1 MAMRVSGINSGLD
14 TDSIVQELVSAY
26 NTKTEKYQKEQTKL
40 SWKQEIWKGLNTK
53 VYSLYNNV
61 GKLRFS
67 SAYSTKKT
75 TSSDTTK
82 ATVSASSNAVNGT
95 QKLHVLATA
104 QSGYLT
110 GGKLS
115 LREEVTDADGTTKLQ
130 DVKGAVKAETK
141 LSELGFTGDEASL
154 NINTTDEDGNAV
166 TKTVSLTKDSTI
178 QDVVNALKDNGLNAS
193 FDANNGRIFVSSK
206 NTGKAADFSLSSATT
221 KLVEKKDADGNV
233 IKDSNGKPEME
244 SVTLSGEEQ
253 VASKKLIGLLGL
265 DTDSSNTYGNK
276 AAKIDGRDAVIAL
289 NGVKYTNTTND
300 FAINGLNISVNGVT
314 DDVADPDSTDL
325 SSLND
330 STAISINTTTDSQGI
345 YDTVKDFLTEYN
357 NIINE
362 ITKLYNADSAGSYEP
377 LTDDEKDKM
386 SDTEIEKWETKI
398 KDSLLRRDSSL
409 SSVMNTMMT
418 SMSQPIEINGKS
430 YSLSSF
436 GIQTLGYLNAA
447 ENEQNAYHIDGDED
461 DENTSGN
468 QDKLMAAITSDP
480 DTVIEFMKQL
490 STNLYKSIDDQ
501 MQSNDL
507 RSRYKIYNDK
517 EMDKQYRNLT
527 KTIKEWESKVSDKE
541 DYYYKQ
547 FSNMETALAK
557 LQSQTSSIYIRH
569 VCLLHWIL
577 PIIQFF
583 DLLLLLPDLLIPR
596 LHLLFKFVHLY
607 CQHQ

>member
-154 NINTTDEDGNAV
+154 NINTTDEEGNAV

-233 IKDSNGKPEME
+233 IKDSNGKTEME
-244 SVTLSGEEQ
+244 SVALSAEEQ
-253 VASKKLIGLLGL
+253 AASKKLIGLLGL
-265 DTDSSNTYGNK
+265 DTDSSNIYGNK

-330 STAISINTTTDSQGI
+330 STAITINTATDSQGI

-409 SSVMNTMMT
+409 SSVMNAMMT

-436 GIQTLGYLNAA
+436 GIQTLGFLNAA

-468 QDKLMAAITSDP
+468 DDKLMAAITSDP

-517 EMDKQYRNLT
+517 EMDKQYTNLT
-527 KTIKEWESKVSDKE
+527 KTIKDWESKVSDKE

-557 LQSQTSSIYIRH
+557 LQSQTSSISSM
-569 VCLLHWIL
+569 LGS
-577 PIIQFF
+577 
-583 DLLLLLPDLLIPR
+583 
-596 LHLLFKFVHLY
+596 
-607 CQHQ
+607 

>member
-166 TKTVSLTKDSTI
+166 TKTVSLTKGSTI

-436 GIQTLGYLNAA
+436 GIQTLGYLNTA

-517 EMDKQYRNLT
+517 EMDKQYTNLT

-557 LQSQTSSIYIRH
+557 LQSQTSSISSM
-569 VCLLHWIL
+569 LGN
-577 PIIQFF
+577 
-583 DLLLLLPDLLIPR
+583 
-596 LHLLFKFVHLY
+596 
-607 CQHQ
+607 

>member
-141 LSELGFTGDEASL
+141 LSELGFTGDEARL
-154 NINTTDEDGNAV
+154 NINTTDEEGNAV

-233 IKDSNGKPEME
+233 IKDSNGKTEME
-244 SVTLSGEEQ
+244 SVALSAEEQ
-253 VASKKLIGLLGL
+253 AASKKLIGLLGL
-265 DTDSSNTYGNK
+265 DTDSSNIYGNK

-330 STAISINTTTDSQGI
+330 STAITINTATDIQGI

-409 SSVMNTMMT
+409 SSVMNAMMT

-436 GIQTLGYLNAA
+436 GIQTLGFLNAA

-517 EMDKQYRNLT
+517 EMDKQYTNLT

-557 LQSQTSSIYIRH
+557 LQSQTSSISSM
-569 VCLLHWIL
+569 LGN
-577 PIIQFF
+577 
-583 DLLLLLPDLLIPR
+583 
-596 LHLLFKFVHLY
+596 
-607 CQHQ
+607 

>member
-115 LREEVTDADGTTKLQ
+115 LREEVTDTDGTTKLQ
-130 DVKGAVKAETK
+130 DVKGTVKAETK
-141 LSELGFTGDEASL
+141 LSEIGFTGDEASL
-154 NINTTDEDGNAV
+154 NINTTDEEGNAV

-244 SVTLSGEEQ
+244 SVALSAEEQ
-253 VASKKLIGLLGL
+253 AASKKLIGLLGL
-265 DTDSSNTYGNK
+265 DTDSSNIYGNK

-330 STAISINTTTDSQGI
+330 STAITINTATDSQGI

-409 SSVMNTMMT
+409 SSVMNAMMT

-436 GIQTLGYLNAA
+436 GIQTLGFLNAA

-517 EMDKQYRNLT
+517 EMDKQYTNLT

-557 LQSQTSSIYIRH
+557 LQSQTSSISSM
-569 VCLLHWIL
+569 LGN
-577 PIIQFF
+577 
-583 DLLLLLPDLLIPR
+583 
-596 LHLLFKFVHLY
+596 
-607 CQHQ
+607 

>member
-40 SWKQEIWKGLNTK
+40 SWKQEIWKG
-53 VYSLYNNV
+53 
-61 GKLRFS
+61 
-67 SAYSTKKT
+67 
-75 TSSDTTK
+75 
-82 ATVSASSNAVNGT
+82 
-95 QKLHVLATA
+95 LHVLATA

-166 TKTVSLTKDSTI
+166 TKTVSLTKDSTV

-265 DTDSSNTYGNK
+265 NTDSSNTYGNK
-276 AAKIDGRDAVIAL
+276 AAKIDGRDAVIVL

-461 DENTSGN
+461 DENTSGK

-517 EMDKQYRNLT
+517 EMDKQYTNLT
-527 KTIKEWESKVSDKE
+527 KTINNSKILTASPAELTLMLYDGAIKFTNIAIMAIEKHDIEKAHNNIVKTERIILEFQATLDDKYPVAKDFDAVYTYLIQRLREANLKKDPEILEEVLKHLRTMRDTWKEV
-541 DYYYKQ
+541 
-547 FSNMETALAK
+547 MAK
-557 LQSQTSSIYIRH
+557 A
-569 VCLLHWIL
+569 
-577 PIIQFF
+577 
-583 DLLLLLPDLLIPR
+583 
-596 LHLLFKFVHLY
+596 
-607 CQHQ
+607 

>member
-166 TKTVSLTKDSTI
+166 TKTVSLTKGSTI

-398 KDSLLRRDSSL
+398 KDSRLRRDSSL

-517 EMDKQYRNLT
+517 EMDKQYTNLT

-557 LQSQTSSIYIRH
+557 LQSQTSSISSM
-569 VCLLHWIL
+569 LGN
-577 PIIQFF
+577 
-583 DLLLLLPDLLIPR
+583 
-596 LHLLFKFVHLY
+596 
-607 CQHQ
+607 

>member
-115 LREEVTDADGTTKLQ
+115 LREEVTDTDGTTKLQ
-130 DVKGAVKAETK
+130 DVKGTVKAETK
-141 LSELGFTGDEASL
+141 LSEIGFTGDEASL
-154 NINTTDEDGNAV
+154 NINTTDEEGNAV

-233 IKDSNGKPEME
+233 IKDSNGKPELE
-244 SVTLSGEEQ
+244 SVALSAEEQ
-253 VASKKLIGLLGL
+253 AASKKLIGLLGL

-330 STAISINTTTDSQGI
+330 STAITINTATDSQGI

-409 SSVMNTMMT
+409 SSVMNAMMT

-436 GIQTLGYLNAA
+436 GIQTLGFLNAA

-468 QDKLMAAITSDP
+468 DDKLMAAITSDP

-517 EMDKQYRNLT
+517 EMDKQYTNLT

-557 LQSQTSSIYIRH
+557 LQSQTSSISSM
-569 VCLLHWIL
+569 LGS
-577 PIIQFF
+577 
-583 DLLLLLPDLLIPR
+583 
-596 LHLLFKFVHLY
+596 
-607 CQHQ
+607 

>member
-166 TKTVSLTKDSTI
+166 TKTVSLTKDSTV

-276 AAKIDGRDAVIAL
+276 AAKIDGRDAVIVL

-461 DENTSGN
+461 DENTSGK

-557 LQSQTSSIYIRH
+557 LQSQTSSISSM
-569 VCLLHWIL
+569 LGN
-577 PIIQFF
+577 
-583 DLLLLLPDLLIPR
+583 
-596 LHLLFKFVHLY
+596 
-607 CQHQ
+607 

>member
-82 ATVSASSNAVNGT
+82 ATVSASSDAVNGT

-130 DVKGAVKAETK
+130 DVKGTVKAETK
-141 LSELGFTGDEASL
+141 LSEIGFTGDEASL

-206 NTGKAADFSLSSATT
+206 STGKAADFSLTSATT

-233 IKDSNGKPEME
+233 IKDSDGNPEME
-244 SVTLSGEEQ
+244 SVELSDAEKA
-253 VASKKLIGLLGL
+253 ASKKLIGLLGL
-265 DTDSSNTYGNK
+265 DTDSSNTYGDK
-276 AAKIDGRDAVIAL
+276 AAKIDGRDAVISL

-314 DDVADPDSTDL
+314 DDVLDPDNYDVSN
-325 SSLND
+325 LND

-398 KDSLLRRDSSL
+398 KDSLLRRDNSL

-418 SMSQPIEINGKS
+418 SMSQAIEINGKS

-436 GIQTLGYLNAA
+436 GIQTLGFLNAA
-447 ENEQNAYHIDGDED
+447 ENEQNAYHINGDED
-461 DENTSGN
+461 DANTSGN

-490 STNLYKSIDDQ
+490 STNLYKAIDDQ

-517 EMDKQYRNLT
+517 EMDKQYNSLT
-527 KTIKEWESKVSDKE
+527 KTIKEWEQKVSDKE

-557 LQSQTSSIYIRH
+557 LQSQTSSISSM
-569 VCLLHWIL
+569 LGN
-577 PIIQFF
+577 
-583 DLLLLLPDLLIPR
+583 
-596 LHLLFKFVHLY
+596 
-607 CQHQ
+607 

>member
-166 TKTVSLTKDSTI
+166 TKTVSLTKGSTI

-436 GIQTLGYLNAA
+436 GIQTLRYLNAA

-517 EMDKQYRNLT
+517 EMDKQYTNLT

-541 DYYYKQ
+541 DYYYKK

-557 LQSQTSSIYIRH
+557 LQSQTSSISSM
-569 VCLLHWIL
+569 LGN
-577 PIIQFF
+577 
-583 DLLLLLPDLLIPR
+583 
-596 LHLLFKFVHLY
+596 
-607 CQHQ
+607 

>member
-82 ATVSASSNAVNGT
+82 ATVSASSDAVNGT

-130 DVKGAVKAETK
+130 DVKGTVKAETK
-141 LSELGFTGDEASL
+141 LSEIGFTGDEASL

-193 FDANNGRIFVSSK
+193 FDVNNGRIFVSSK
-206 NTGKAADFSLSSATT
+206 STGKAADFSLSSATT
-221 KLVEKKDADGNV
+221 KLVEKKDANGNV
-233 IKDSNGKPEME
+233 IKDSDGNPEME
-244 SVTLSGEEQ
+244 SVELSDAEKA
-253 VASKKLIGLLGL
+253 ASKKLIGLLGL
-265 DTDSSNTYGNK
+265 DTDSSNTYGDK
-276 AAKIDGRDAVIAL
+276 AAKIDGRDAVISL

-314 DDVADPDSTDL
+314 DDVLDPDNYDVSN
-325 SSLND
+325 LND

-398 KDSLLRRDSSL
+398 KDSLLRRDNSL

-418 SMSQPIEINGKS
+418 SMSQAIEINGKS

-436 GIQTLGYLNAA
+436 GIQTLGFLNAA
-447 ENEQNAYHIDGDED
+447 ENEQNAYHINGDED

-490 STNLYKSIDDQ
+490 STNLYKAIDDQ

-517 EMDKQYRNLT
+517 EMDKQYNSLT
-527 KTIKEWESKVSDKE
+527 KTIKEWEQKVSDKE

-557 LQSQTSSIYIRH
+557 LQSQTSSISSM
-569 VCLLHWIL
+569 LGN
-577 PIIQFF
+577 
-583 DLLLLLPDLLIPR
+583 
-596 LHLLFKFVHLY
+596 
-607 CQHQ
+607 

>member
-436 GIQTLGYLNAA
+436 GIQTLGYLNTA

-517 EMDKQYRNLT
+517 EMDKQYTNLT

-557 LQSQTSSIYIRH
+557 LQSQTSSISSM
-569 VCLLHWIL
+569 LGN
-577 PIIQFF
+577 
-583 DLLLLLPDLLIPR
+583 
-596 LHLLFKFVHLY
+596 
-607 CQHQ
+607 

>member
-386 SDTEIEKWETKI
+386 SDTVIEKWETKI

-436 GIQTLGYLNAA
+436 GIQTLGYLNVA

-517 EMDKQYRNLT
+517 EMDKQYTNLT

-557 LQSQTSSIYIRH
+557 LQSQTSSISSM
-569 VCLLHWIL
+569 LGN
-577 PIIQFF
+577 
-583 DLLLLLPDLLIPR
+583 
-596 LHLLFKFVHLY
+596 
-607 CQHQ
+607 

>member
-166 TKTVSLTKDSTI
+166 TKTVSLTKDSTV

-265 DTDSSNTYGNK
+265 NTDSSNTYGNK
-276 AAKIDGRDAVIAL
+276 AAKIDGRDAVIVL

-461 DENTSGN
+461 DENTSGK

-517 EMDKQYRNLT
+517 EMDKQYTNLT

-547 FSNMETALAK
+547 FSNMETVLAK
-557 LQSQTSSIYIRH
+557 LQSQTSSISSM
-569 VCLLHWIL
+569 LGN
-577 PIIQFF
+577 
-583 DLLLLLPDLLIPR
+583 
-596 LHLLFKFVHLY
+596 
-607 CQHQ
+607 

>member
-1 MAMRVSGINSGLD
+1 MPIRMTGMVSGLD
-14 TDSIVQELVSAY
+14 TDSIVKELVSAY
-26 NTKTEKYQKEQTKL
+26 STKKEKYEKEQTKL
-40 SWKQEIWKGLNTK
+40 GWKQEIWKSLNK
-53 VYSLYNNV
+53 EVNSFYKSV
-61 GKLRFS
+61 GNLRFDS
-67 SAYSTKKT
+67 GYNTKKT
-75 TSSDTTK
+75 TSSDSTK
-82 ATVSASSNAVNGT
+82 ATVSASGNATVGT

-557 LQSQTSSIYIRH
+557 LQSQTSSISSM
-569 VCLLHWIL
+569 LGN
-577 PIIQFF
+577 
-583 DLLLLLPDLLIPR
+583 
-596 LHLLFKFVHLY
+596 
-607 CQHQ
+607 

>member
-154 NINTTDEDGNAV
+154 NINTTDEEGNAV
-166 TKTVSLTKDSTI
+166 TKTVRLTKDSTI

-244 SVTLSGEEQ
+244 SVALSAEEQ
-253 VASKKLIGLLGL
+253 AASKKLIGLLGL
-265 DTDSSNTYGNK
+265 DTDSSNIYGNK

-330 STAISINTTTDSQGI
+330 STAITINTATDSQGI

-409 SSVMNTMMT
+409 SSVMNAMMT

-436 GIQTLGYLNAA
+436 GIQTLGFLNAA

-517 EMDKQYRNLT
+517 EMDKQYTNLT

-557 LQSQTSSIYIRH
+557 LQSQTSSISSM
-569 VCLLHWIL
+569 LGN
-577 PIIQFF
+577 
-583 DLLLLLPDLLIPR
+583 
-596 LHLLFKFVHLY
+596 
-607 CQHQ
+607 

>member
-377 LTDDEKDKM
+377 LTDDEKYKM
-386 SDTEIEKWETKI
+386 ADTEIEKWETKI

-436 GIQTLGYLNAA
+436 GIQTLGYLNVA

-517 EMDKQYRNLT
+517 EMDKQYTNLT

-557 LQSQTSSIYIRH
+557 LQSQTSSI
-569 VCLLHWIL
+569 LSMLGN
-577 PIIQFF
+577 
-583 DLLLLLPDLLIPR
+583 
-596 LHLLFKFVHLY
+596 
-607 CQHQ
+607 

>member
-67 SAYSTKKT
+67 SAYNTKKT

-82 ATVSASSNAVNGT
+82 ATVTASSSAVNGT

-115 LREEVTDADGTTKLQ
+115 LREEVTDTDGTTKLK
-130 DVKGAVKAETK
+130 DVKGTVKAETK
-141 LSELGFTGDEASL
+141 LSEIGFTGDEASL
-154 NINTTDEDGNAV
+154 NINTTDEEGNAV
-166 TKTVSLTKDSTI
+166 TKMVSLTKDSTI

-206 NTGKAADFSLSSATT
+206 STGKAADFSLMSATT
-221 KLVEKKDADGNV
+221 KFVEKKDADGNV
-233 IKDSNGKPEME
+233 IKDSNGKPTME
-244 SVTLSGEEQ
+244 SVALSAEEQ
-253 VASKKLIGLLGL
+253 AASKKLIGLLGL
-265 DTDSSNTYGNK
+265 DTDSSNAYGDK
-276 AAKIDGRDAVIAL
+276 AAKINGRDAVIVL

-314 DDVADPDSTDL
+314 DDVADPDSDACL
-325 SSLND
+325 SGLND
-330 STAISINTTTDSQGI
+330 STAVSINTTTDSQGI

-398 KDSLLRRDSSL
+398 KDSLLRRDNSL
-409 SSVMNTMMT
+409 SSVMNAMMT
-418 SMSQPIEINGKS
+418 SMSQSIEINGKS

-436 GIQTLGYLNAA
+436 GIQTLGFLNAA
-447 ENEQNAYHIDGDED
+447 ENEQNAYHINGDED
-461 DENTSGN
+461 DENTSGKE
-468 QDKLMAAITSDP
+468 DKLMAAITSDP

-490 STNLYKSIDDQ
+490 TTNLYKSIDDQ

-517 EMDKQYRNLT
+517 EMDKQYTNLT

-557 LQSQTSSIYIRH
+557 LQSQTSSISSM
-569 VCLLHWIL
+569 LGS
-577 PIIQFF
+577 
-583 DLLLLLPDLLIPR
+583 
-596 LHLLFKFVHLY
+596 
-607 CQHQ
+607 

>member
-67 SAYSTKKT
+67 SAYNTKKT

-82 ATVSASSNAVNGT
+82 ATVTASSSAVNGT

-115 LREEVTDADGTTKLQ
+115 LREEVTDTDGTTKLK
-130 DVKGAVKAETK
+130 DVKGTVKAETK
-141 LSELGFTGDEASL
+141 LSEIGFTGDEASL
-154 NINTTDEDGNAV
+154 NINTTDEEGNAV

-206 NTGKAADFSLSSATT
+206 STGKAADFSLVSATT
-221 KLVEKKDADGNV
+221 KFVEKKDADGNV
-233 IKDSNGKPEME
+233 IKDSNGKPTME
-244 SVTLSGEEQ
+244 SVALSAEEQ
-253 VASKKLIGLLGL
+253 AASKKLIGLLGL
-265 DTDSSNTYGNK
+265 DTDSSNAYGDK
-276 AAKIDGRDAVIAL
+276 AAKINGRDAVIVL

-314 DDVADPDSTDL
+314 DDVADPDSDACL
-325 SSLND
+325 SGLND
-330 STAISINTTTDSQGI
+330 STAVSINTTTDSQGI

-398 KDSLLRRDSSL
+398 KDSLLRRDNSL
-409 SSVMNTMMT
+409 SSVMNAMMT
-418 SMSQPIEINGKS
+418 SMSQSIEINGKS

-436 GIQTLGYLNAA
+436 GIQTLGFLNAA
-447 ENEQNAYHIDGDED
+447 KNEQNAYHINGDED
-461 DENTSGN
+461 DENTSGKE
-468 QDKLMAAITSDP
+468 DKLMAAITSDP

-490 STNLYKSIDDQ
+490 TTNLYKSIDDQ

-557 LQSQTSSIYIRH
+557 LQSQTSSISSM
-569 VCLLHWIL
+569 LGN
-577 PIIQFF
+577 
-583 DLLLLLPDLLIPR
+583 
-596 LHLLFKFVHLY
+596 
-607 CQHQ
+607 

>member
-154 NINTTDEDGNAV
+154 NINTTDEEGNAV

-233 IKDSNGKPEME
+233 IKDSNGKTEME
-244 SVTLSGEEQ
+244 SVALSAEEQ
-253 VASKKLIGLLGL
+253 AASKKLIGLLGL
-265 DTDSSNTYGNK
+265 DTDSSNIYGNK

-330 STAISINTTTDSQGI
+330 STAITINTATDSQGI

-409 SSVMNTMMT
+409 SSVMNAMMT

-517 EMDKQYRNLT
+517 EMDKQYTNLT

-557 LQSQTSSIYIRH
+557 LQSQTSSISSM
-569 VCLLHWIL
+569 LGN
-577 PIIQFF
+577 
-583 DLLLLLPDLLIPR
+583 
-596 LHLLFKFVHLY
+596 
-607 CQHQ
+607 

>member
-67 SAYSTKKT
+67 SAYNTKKT

-82 ATVSASSNAVNGT
+82 ATVTASSSAVNGT

-115 LREEVTDADGTTKLQ
+115 LREEVTDTDGTTKLK
-130 DVKGAVKAETK
+130 DVKGTVKAETK
-141 LSELGFTGDEASL
+141 LSEIGFTGDEASL
-154 NINTTDEDGNAV
+154 NINTTDEEGNAV

-233 IKDSNGKPEME
+233 IKDSNGKPTME
-244 SVTLSGEEQ
+244 SVALSAEEQ
-253 VASKKLIGLLGL
+253 AASKKLIGLLGL
-265 DTDSSNTYGNK
+265 DTDSSNAYGDK
-276 AAKIDGRDAVIAL
+276 AAKINGRDAVIVL

-314 DDVADPDSTDL
+314 DDVADPDSDACL
-325 SSLND
+325 SGLND
-330 STAISINTTTDSQGI
+330 STAVSINTTTDSQGI

-398 KDSLLRRDSSL
+398 KDSLLRRDNSL
-409 SSVMNTMMT
+409 SSVMNAMMT
-418 SMSQPIEINGKS
+418 SMSQSIEINGKS

-436 GIQTLGYLNAA
+436 GIQTLGFLNAA
-447 ENEQNAYHIDGDED
+447 ENEQNAYHINGDED
-461 DENTSGN
+461 DENTSGKE
-468 QDKLMAAITSDP
+468 DKLMAAITSDP

-490 STNLYKSIDDQ
+490 TTNLYKSIDDQ

-517 EMDKQYRNLT
+517 EMDKQYTNLT

-557 LQSQTSSIYIRH
+557 LQSQTSSISSM
-569 VCLLHWIL
+569 LGS
-577 PIIQFF
+577 
-583 DLLLLLPDLLIPR
+583 
-596 LHLLFKFVHLY
+596 
-607 CQHQ
+607 

>member
-115 LREEVTDADGTTKLQ
+115 LREEVTDTNGTTKLQ
-130 DVKGAVKAETK
+130 DVKGTVKAETK
-141 LSELGFTGDEASL
+141 LSEIGFTGDEASL
-154 NINTTDEDGNAV
+154 NINTTDEEGNAV

-244 SVTLSGEEQ
+244 SVALSAEEQ
-253 VASKKLIGLLGL
+253 AASKKLIGLLGL

-330 STAISINTTTDSQGI
+330 STAITINTATDSQGI

-409 SSVMNTMMT
+409 SSVMNAMMT

-436 GIQTLGYLNAA
+436 GIQTLGFLNAA

-468 QDKLMAAITSDP
+468 DDKLMAAITSDP

-517 EMDKQYRNLT
+517 EMDKQYTNLT

-557 LQSQTSSIYIRH
+557 LQSQTSSISSM
-569 VCLLHWIL
+569 LGS
-577 PIIQFF
+577 
-583 DLLLLLPDLLIPR
+583 
-596 LHLLFKFVHLY
+596 
-607 CQHQ
+607 

>member
-67 SAYSTKKT
+67 SAYNTKKT

-82 ATVSASSNAVNGT
+82 ATVTASSSAVNGT

-115 LREEVTDADGTTKLQ
+115 LREEVTDTDGTTKLK
-130 DVKGAVKAETK
+130 DVKGTVKAETK
-141 LSELGFTGDEASL
+141 LSEIGFTGDEASL
-154 NINTTDEDGNAV
+154 NINTTDEEGNAV

-206 NTGKAADFSLSSATT
+206 STGKAADFSLVSATT
-221 KLVEKKDADGNV
+221 KFVEKKDADGNV
-233 IKDSNGKPEME
+233 IKDSNGKPTME
-244 SVTLSGEEQ
+244 SVALSAEEQ
-253 VASKKLIGLLGL
+253 AASKKLIGLLGL
-265 DTDSSNTYGNK
+265 DTDSSNAYGDK
-276 AAKIDGRDAVIAL
+276 AAKINGRDAVIVL

-314 DDVADPDSTDL
+314 DDVADPDSDAYL
-325 SSLND
+325 SGLND
-330 STAISINTTTDSQGI
+330 STAVSINTTTDSQGI

-398 KDSLLRRDSSL
+398 KDSLLRRDNSL
-409 SSVMNTMMT
+409 SSVMNAMMT
-418 SMSQPIEINGKS
+418 SMSQSIEINGKS

-436 GIQTLGYLNAA
+436 GIQTLGFLNAA
-447 ENEQNAYHIDGDED
+447 ENEQNAYHINGDED
-461 DENTSGN
+461 DENTSGKE
-468 QDKLMAAITSDP
+468 DKLMAAITSDP

-490 STNLYKSIDDQ
+490 TTNLYKSIDDQ

-517 EMDKQYRNLT
+517 EMDKQYTNLT

-557 LQSQTSSIYIRH
+557 LQSQTSSISSM
-569 VCLLHWIL
+569 LGS
-577 PIIQFF
+577 
-583 DLLLLLPDLLIPR
+583 
-596 LHLLFKFVHLY
+596 
-607 CQHQ
+607 

>member
-67 SAYSTKKT
+67 SAYNTKKT

-82 ATVSASSNAVNGT
+82 ATVTASSSAVNGT

-115 LREEVTDADGTTKLQ
+115 LREEVTDTGGTTKLK
-130 DVKGAVKAETK
+130 DVKGTVKAETK
-141 LSELGFTGDEASL
+141 LSEIGFTGDEASL
-154 NINTTDEDGNAV
+154 NINTTDEEGNAV

-206 NTGKAADFSLSSATT
+206 STGKAADFSLVSATT
-221 KLVEKKDADGNV
+221 KFVEKKDADGNV
-233 IKDSNGKPEME
+233 IKDSNGKPTME
-244 SVTLSGEEQ
+244 SVALSAEEQ
-253 VASKKLIGLLGL
+253 AASKKLIGLLGL
-265 DTDSSNTYGNK
+265 DTDSSNAYGDK
-276 AAKIDGRDAVIAL
+276 AAKINGRDAVIVL

-314 DDVADPDSTDL
+314 DDVADPDSDACL
-325 SSLND
+325 SGLND
-330 STAISINTTTDSQGI
+330 STAVSINTTTDSQGI

-398 KDSLLRRDSSL
+398 KDSLLRRDNSL
-409 SSVMNTMMT
+409 SSVMNAMMT
-418 SMSQPIEINGKS
+418 SMSQSIEINGKS

-436 GIQTLGYLNAA
+436 GIQTLGFLNAA
-447 ENEQNAYHIDGDED
+447 ENEQNAYHINGDED
-461 DENTSGN
+461 DENTSGKE
-468 QDKLMAAITSDP
+468 DKLMAAITSDP

-490 STNLYKSIDDQ
+490 TTNLYKSIDDQ

-517 EMDKQYRNLT
+517 EMDKQYTNLT

-557 LQSQTSSIYIRH
+557 LQSQTSSISSM
-569 VCLLHWIL
+569 LGN
-577 PIIQFF
+577 
-583 DLLLLLPDLLIPR
+583 
-596 LHLLFKFVHLY
+596 
-607 CQHQ
+607 

>member
-67 SAYSTKKT
+67 SAYNTKKT

-82 ATVSASSNAVNGT
+82 ATVTASSSAVNGT

-115 LREEVTDADGTTKLQ
+115 LREEVTDTDGTTKLK
-130 DVKGAVKAETK
+130 DVKGTVKAETK
-141 LSELGFTGDEASL
+141 LSEIGFTGDEASL
-154 NINTTDEDGNAV
+154 NINTTDEEGNAV

-206 NTGKAADFSLSSATT
+206 NTGKAADFSLLSATT

-233 IKDSNGKPEME
+233 IKDSNGKPTME
-244 SVTLSGEEQ
+244 SVALSAEEQ
-253 VASKKLIGLLGL
+253 AASKKLIGLLGL
-265 DTDSSNTYGNK
+265 DTDSSNAYGDK
-276 AAKIDGRDAVIAL
+276 AAKINGRDAVIVL

-314 DDVADPDSTDL
+314 DDVADPDSDACL
-325 SSLND
+325 SGLND
-330 STAISINTTTDSQGI
+330 STAVSINTTTDSQGI

-398 KDSLLRRDSSL
+398 KDSLLRRDNSL
-409 SSVMNTMMT
+409 SSVMNAMMT
-418 SMSQPIEINGKS
+418 SMSQSIEINGKS

-436 GIQTLGYLNAA
+436 GIQTLGFLNAA
-447 ENEQNAYHIDGDED
+447 ENEQNAYHINGDED
-461 DENTSGN
+461 DENTSGKE
-468 QDKLMAAITSDP
+468 DKLMAAITSDP

-490 STNLYKSIDDQ
+490 TTNLYKSIDDQ

-517 EMDKQYRNLT
+517 EMDKQYTNLT

-557 LQSQTSSIYIRH
+557 LQSQTSSISSM
-569 VCLLHWIL
+569 LGS
-577 PIIQFF
+577 
-583 DLLLLLPDLLIPR
+583 
-596 LHLLFKFVHLY
+596 
-607 CQHQ
+607 